1 MPNLVGIGLSQV
13 PTNSMLG
20 GMAYQDPEHTSIKD
34 LDLRNLSQINS
45 EIADTAV
52 DIFIY
57 DTSKDSDGGAWRKRT
72 RDKSWYNEALGTHDR
87 GTRKDFPAVAVIVA
101 TSDDVII
108 YDGDDPNFPMWMI
121 FESSD
126 TGTPY
131 QTHYLG
137 RGSGFSGFQTNI
149 KSIGMVNGVLVVAK
163 TGTAGNY
170 AEAYTEINFIKDNAF
185 HIDDSSAADMGNE
198 ISTRN
203 GGAGGR
209 YTNST
214 YGTLGHYN
222 LNDIAI
228 RVLPNAP
235 IDKDTGLPRPTIAI
249 AHPSGVSIIRHNRTV
264 CEISAFSPVNFVDLS
279 DEFVYAT
286 AVPGNGV
293 NYMYKTPIPR
303 KSVNYNAAIIDGSD
317 GYYMNSV
324 NGSTDPEMRLMGIDS
339 MDVGPD
345 GDFYRAGN
353 AGFDKVTSTGGGA
366 ITDVVSKNMVAHIAS
381 DYNSGYMVGA
391 GNAQGSYLSSITTA
405 SGQTALTPNDLL
417 GGKGTFDDA
426 SYWSIASNWSVS
438 GGVATSNG
446 SNGYLSKSGIFTA
459 GQQYSI
465 TLTISNYSS
474 GTLYVYAG
482 SGAPGNGNHY
492 LGISGNSVGNTNVH
506 TMILNAHSSSLGL
519 YSSGFNGT
527 IDNVKVSST
536 FVDDR
541 GSRRYGV
548 QGYPLGIYGSLFKEP
563 VAPGAELAAY
573 YGFTG
578 TNYLVHNSTVN
589 RNFGTSNIC
598 LISWFKVSTINNYQY
613 LMSVFDGTS
622 NQVCGLAMM
631 VTTGRLYVF
640 DTNTV
645 HESSVGFGDGLW
657 HCAVGIIHGNS
668 RIAYVDGKKVI
679 DSTNTNNPALT
690 NADRFAVGHYCYQKG
705 VQYPFLGKLA
715 LTRFSTTIPSEK
727 QIKKIYED
735 EKHLFQENA
744 KATLYGDSDTVTA
757 LTVDHTTNTL
767 HAGTSAGRSEFQ
779 GLRRINNTTTA
790 VTTVISASNGLVAEQ

>member
-20 GMAYQDPEHTSIKD
+20 GMAYQDPEHASIND
-34 LDLRNLSQINS
+34 LNLKNLSQINS

-72 RDKSWYNEALGTHDR
+72 QDKSWYNETLGTSDR
-87 GTRKDFPAVAVIVA
+87 GTKKEFPAVAVIVA
-101 TSDDVII
+101 TADDVTI
-108 YDGDDPNFPMWMI
+108 YDGDDPDLPMWMV
-121 FESSD
+121 FESSN

-131 QTHYLG
+131 DTYYLG
-137 RGSGFSGFQTNI
+137 RGSGFSGFNTNI
-149 KSIGMVNGVLVVAK
+149 KGIAMVNGVLVVAK
-163 TGTAGNY
+163 TGSSGNY
-170 AEAYTEINFIKDNAF
+170 AEAFTEINFIKDNAY
-185 HIDDSSAADMGNE
+185 HMDESSAVDMGNE
-198 ISTRN
+198 ISERN
-203 GGAGGR
+203 GNAGGR
-209 YTNST
+209 YSSLV

-222 LNDIAI
+222 LSDVAI

-235 IDKDTGLPRPTIAI
+235 IDEDTGLPRPTIAI
-249 AHPSGVSIIRHNRTV
+249 SHHTGVSVIRDNRTV
-264 CEISAFSPVNFVDLS
+264 CEVTAFSPVNKVELS
-279 DEFVYAT
+279 DTALYAT
-286 AVPGNGV
+286 AIPGND
-293 NYMYKTPIPR
+293 YMYKTAIPG
-303 KSVNYNAAIIDGSD
+303 KSINYNSAIIDGSD
-317 GYYMNSV
+317 YLYMNSI
-324 NGSTDPEMRLMGIDS
+324 NGSSNPEMRLMGVTS

-345 GDFYRAGN
+345 GDFYRAGSK
-353 AGFDKVTSTGGGA
+353 GFDKVTTIGGPA
-366 ITDVVSKNMVAHIAS
+366 ITDTNSKAMVAHIAS
-381 DYNSGYMVGA
+381 DFNSGYMVGE
-391 GNAQGSYLSSITTA
+391 GNSQGSYLSSITTA
-405 SGQTALTPNDLL
+405 PGQTALTPDDLL

-446 SNGYLSKSGIFTA
+446 SNGYLQKSGIFTA

-465 TLTISNYSS
+465 TVTISNYSS
-474 GTLYVYAG
+474 GTLYVYCG

-492 LGISGNSVGNTNVH
+492 LGITGNNVH

-541 GSRRYGV
+541 GSQRFGV
-548 QGYPLGIYGSLFKEP
+548 QGYPLGIYGSLFREP

-573 YGFTG
+573 YGFTT
-578 TNYLVHNSTVN
+578 TNYLVHNSTIIK
-589 RNFGTSNIC
+589 NFGTSNIC
-598 LISWFKVSTINNYQY
+598 FISWFKVSTINNYQY
-613 LMSVFDGTS
+613 LMSVYDQS
-622 NQVCGLAMM
+622 SSQVCGMAMM
-631 VTTGRLYVF
+631 QTSGNLYIF
-640 DTNTV
+640 DTSV
-645 HESSVGFGDGLW
+645 VSQSSVGFGDGLW

-668 RIAYVDGKKVI
+668 RIAYVDGKKVV
-679 DSTNTNNPALT
+679 DTTSTNNPVLT
-690 NADRFAVGHYCYQKG
+690 NADRFSVGHYNYQNG

-715 LTRFSTTIPSEK
+715 LSRFTTTIPSEK

-735 EKHLFQENA
+735 EKHLFEENA
-744 KATLYGDSDTVTA
+744 KCTLYGSSDAVTA
-757 LTVDHTTNTL
+757 LTVDATTNIL

-790 VTTVISASNGLVAEQ
+790 VTTAISASNGFVAEQ